1 MDLGLRGKV
10 ALVPAS
16 SSGLGRAVALV
27 LAEEGARLAI
37 CSRDAGAIEAVA
49 AEARQRG
56 AEVLATAADVSR
68 ADDIDRLVASTVE
81 RFGGI
86 DVLVTNA
93 GGPPAGTFDRF
104 SDDDWQAAFELT
116 LMSVVRLI
124 RASLP
129 SMQARGGGAIVCMT
143 SSSIKQPIP
152 NLLLSN
158 VMRAGVA
165 GLAKTLADEVADD
178 HIRVNTIVPGRIATP
193 RVEHLDRV
201 NAEREGVA
209 VAVVEQR
216 EATRIPLRRYG
227 GPEEFA
233 DAVAFLVSDRASYIT
248 GATLQVDGGM
258 IRSLW

>member
-27 LAEEGARLAI
+27 LADEGARLVI
-37 CSRDAGAIEAVA
+37 CSRDAAAIEAVA
-49 AEARQRG
+49 AEVRQRG
-56 AEVLATAADVSR
+56 AEVLAMTADVSR
-68 ADDIDRLVASTVE
+68 APEIERLVRATVE
-81 RFGGI
+81 RYGGI

-104 SDDDWQAAFELT
+104 SDDEWQAAFELT
-116 LMSVVRLI
+116 LMSAVRLI

-129 SMQARGGGAIVCMT
+129 SMRARGGGTIVCMS

-201 NAEREGVA
+201 NAERAGVD

-216 EATRIPLRRYG
+216 EAARIPLRRYG
-227 GPEEFA
+227 SPEEFA
-233 DAVAFLVSDRASYIT
+233 DAVAFLASERASYIT
-248 GATLQVDGGM
+248 GATVQVDGGM

>member
-68 ADDIDRLVASTVE
+68 AADIDRLVASTVE

-129 SMQARGGGAIVCMT
+129 SMQARGGA
-143 SSSIKQPIP
+143 
-152 NLLLSN
+152 
-158 VMRAGVA
+158 
-165 GLAKTLADEVADD
+165 
-178 HIRVNTIVPGRIATP
+178 
-193 RVEHLDRV
+193 
-201 NAEREGVA
+201 
-209 VAVVEQR
+209 
-216 EATRIPLRRYG
+216 
-227 GPEEFA
+227 
-233 DAVAFLVSDRASYIT
+233 
-248 GATLQVDGGM
+248 
-258 IRSLW
+258 

>member
-27 LAEEGARLAI
+27 LADEGARLVI
-37 CSRDAGAIEAVA
+37 CSRDAAAIEAVA
-49 AEARQRG
+49 AEVRQRG
-56 AEVLATAADVSR
+56 AEVLAMTADVSR
-68 ADDIDRLVASTVE
+68 APQIERLVRATVE
-81 RFGGI
+81 RYGGI

-104 SDDDWQAAFELT
+104 SDDEWQAAFELT
-116 LMSVVRLI
+116 LMSAVRLI

-129 SMQARGGGAIVCMT
+129 SMRARGGGTIVCMS

-201 NAEREGVA
+201 NAERAGVD

-216 EATRIPLRRYG
+216 EAARIPLRRYG
-227 GPEEFA
+227 SPEEFA
-233 DAVAFLVSDRASYIT
+233 DAVAFLASERASYIT
-248 GATLQVDGGM
+248 GATVQVDGGM